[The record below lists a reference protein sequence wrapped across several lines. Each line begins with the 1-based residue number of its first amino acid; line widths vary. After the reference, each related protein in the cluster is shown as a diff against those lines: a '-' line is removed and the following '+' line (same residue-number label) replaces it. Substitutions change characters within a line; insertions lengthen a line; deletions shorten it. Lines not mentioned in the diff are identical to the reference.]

1 MHQHSQGRGHE
12 RKQATTVRPAQDELP
27 GTLADVEECVARLKK
42 HVHDA
47 SLPQSIRRKIQTV
60 HAAVQSLRANV
71 DSELVHIRPTTSPPE
86 RSEFNCVEIAMEK
99 LQRRIRA
106 DNRKRIVMDS
116 DATESEPEQVVG
128 PSVPIPL
135 VKMEDPTVKD
145 ERSGAEESATTT
157 VAKKKRK
164 RIIRMNGSSDEG
176 GKAPP
181 HKVKVPPLLPP
192 HNAQQPY
199 ASDTETDDNMTTT
212 APSPAS
218 RATNDQ
224 NSTTSP
230 STSKIALPRTP
241 SADVIDKLD
250 GGDTSIQEPAT
261 PPPPRPP
268 LVVAKTRHDPST
280 YSGDSSDDEIATP
293 TPFAASAP
301 PQTKPRTPPRQPP
314 PPSIPSAAPPVA
326 PARSPSRST
335 TGGAAASL
343 VAATSPALPTQRS
356 ESTVHAWTNHVDMSI
371 SDDDDVIEHSTTTPP
386 PKALDTTPN
395 SVRPPGPSNA
405 ASQTFHA
412 SDKKI
417 TTTTMPPPPPSNP
430 PTTLSDAL
438 VASAIDISSTDSSDD
453 SSDESPPRKRV
464 SVWHTTPMANANAA
478 SSSDDDASSS
488 DGEDAAAAAR
498 THHKQQQP
506 PPPTKT
512 LLASPHRGPLW
523 PNLDKFI
530 GMLVHPTR
538 PRLLPHNFIF
548 PKAYASVA
556 HYMSGLQ
563 QAIVEECLC
572 AFANHPPPSRHP
584 PLATVTIA
592 AVSTYNPSLQS
603 VLFRLTRPKPLK
615 AASSSMSSLLQSH
628 DLLVLY
634 PSSAL
639 SHPCKKNKA
648 TTTTACPPT
657 GIPAIALS
665 TSLTQDDLV
674 VLVSHVH
681 SIDTLASFDVHVV
694 GNLTT
699 GSREYQAALSL
710 SSWPASLQTMVTSAV
725 VPTSASLGVLPLT
738 LIPSLQQHFN
748 QHQFQAI
755 QRAIHQPMTLIQG
768 PPGTGKTHT
777 QSSASSSKTI
787 IFISMRDMLRSGRAL
802 LRQPSSRRAKISVGA
817 ALGVNTQPNIRL
829 LVTAPS
835 NAAVNVIMHKIQA
848 QMPDVAMVRLG
859 QPTSPSL
866 VWLEHLID
874 HDKAKN
880 VKGHDWSSQ
889 EARERL
895 LDGAQIVFCTLS
907 GAGSWSMW
915 NPKRSHFDAVIV
927 DEAAQAT
934 EASSLIPL
942 RFCAQRY
949 IWVGD
954 HKQLPATIMSTR
966 LCRMEYDHS
975 LFQRLVNNPVNH
987 VVLLREQYRMHPDI
1001 SSLPSR
1007 LFYSNVL
1014 VNARRDP
1021 PDTPYHAAGFPPY
1034 MFYDVTDGLQS
1045 RVETSYR
1052 NVPEVTFIASRL
1064 GELLKVPYDFKNK
1077 IGIIS
1082 PYKSQIEAIKDALH
1096 AAKLTKAKIEVN
1108 TVDGFQG
1115 REKEIIIVSCVRTL
1129 RSGDNSFWG
1138 DVRRMNVSLTRAIS
1152 SCWIVGNSNLLK
1164 ESPAW
1169 AELLDDS
1176 KRRNVYQKVVI
1187 QPPTKVIP
1195 PPHAP

>member
-1 MHQHSQGRGHE
+1 
-12 RKQATTVRPAQDELP
+12 
-27 GTLADVEECVARLKK
+27 
-42 HVHDA
+42 
-47 SLPQSIRRKIQTV
+47 
-60 HAAVQSLRANV
+60 
-71 DSELVHIRPTTSPPE
+71 
-86 RSEFNCVEIAMEK
+86 
-99 LQRRIRA
+99 
-106 DNRKRIVMDS
+106 
-116 DATESEPEQVVG
+116 
-128 PSVPIPL
+128 
-135 VKMEDPTVKD
+135 
-145 ERSGAEESATTT
+145 
-157 VAKKKRK
+157 
-164 RIIRMNGSSDEG
+164 
-176 GKAPP
+176 
-181 HKVKVPPLLPP
+181 
-192 HNAQQPY
+192 
-199 ASDTETDDNMTTT
+199 
-212 APSPAS
+212 
-218 RATNDQ
+218 
-224 NSTTSP
+224 
-230 STSKIALPRTP
+230 
-241 SADVIDKLD
+241 
-250 GGDTSIQEPAT
+250 
-261 PPPPRPP
+261 
-268 LVVAKTRHDPST
+268 
-280 YSGDSSDDEIATP
+280 
-293 TPFAASAP
+293 
-301 PQTKPRTPPRQPP
+301 
-314 PPSIPSAAPPVA
+314 
-326 PARSPSRST
+326 
-335 TGGAAASL
+335 
-343 VAATSPALPTQRS
+343 
-356 ESTVHAWTNHVDMSI
+356 
-371 SDDDDVIEHSTTTPP
+371 
-386 PKALDTTPN
+386 
-395 SVRPPGPSNA
+395 
-405 ASQTFHA
+405 
-412 SDKKI
+412 
-417 TTTTMPPPPPSNP
+417 
-430 PTTLSDAL
+430 
-438 VASAIDISSTDSSDD
+438 
-453 SSDESPPRKRV
+453 
-464 SVWHTTPMANANAA
+464 
-478 SSSDDDASSS
+478 
-488 DGEDAAAAAR
+488 
-498 THHKQQQP
+498 
-506 PPPTKT
+506 
-512 LLASPHRGPLW
+512 
-523 PNLDKFI
+523 
-530 GMLVHPTR
+530 
-538 PRLLPHNFIF
+538 
-548 PKAYASVA
+548 
-556 HYMSGLQ
+556 
-563 QAIVEECLC
+563 
-572 AFANHPPPSRHP
+572 
-584 PLATVTIA
+584 
-592 AVSTYNPSLQS
+592 
-603 VLFRLTRPKPLK
+603 
-615 AASSSMSSLLQSH
+615 
-628 DLLVLY
+628 
-634 PSSAL
+634 
-639 SHPCKKNKA
+639 
-648 TTTTACPPT
+648 
-657 GIPAIALS
+657 
-665 TSLTQDDLV
+665 
-674 VLVSHVH
+674 
-681 SIDTLASFDVHVV
+681 
-694 GNLTT
+694 
-699 GSREYQAALSL
+699 
-710 SSWPASLQTMVTSAV
+710 
-725 VPTSASLGVLPLT
+725 
-738 LIPSLQQHFN
+738 
-748 QHQFQAI
+748 
-755 QRAIHQPMTLIQG
+755 
-768 PPGTGKTHT
+768 
-777 QSSASSSKTI
+777 
-787 IFISMRDMLRSGRAL
+787 MLRSGRAL

-927 DEAAQAT
+927 DEAAQ
-934 EASSLIPL
+934 
-942 RFCAQRY
+942 
-949 IWVGD
+949 
-954 HKQLPATIMSTR
+954 R